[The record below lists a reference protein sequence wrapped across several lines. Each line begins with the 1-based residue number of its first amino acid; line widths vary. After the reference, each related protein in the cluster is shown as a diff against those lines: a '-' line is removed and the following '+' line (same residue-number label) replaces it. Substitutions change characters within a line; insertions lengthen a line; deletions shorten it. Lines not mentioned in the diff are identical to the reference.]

1 MTRPRRMGRIRRR
14 RAEDPT
20 AWKTRRYERTRRRV
34 TAGALPRVTG
44 YKTWSWVAT
53 GLPCDGCG
61 ELVGA
66 AEIQHDVD
74 VDGTIVLRLHAECF
88 LAWLEGAYSE
98 GGASGSLRNA
108 SAASTA
114 SATPSGRTGLA
125 T

>member
-1 MTRPRRMGRIRRR
+1 MGRIRRR
-14 RAEDPT
+14 REEDPT

-34 TAGALPRVTG
+34 TAGALPRVVG

-61 ELVGA
+61 EPVGA

-74 VDGTIVLRLHAECF
+74 VNGTVVLQLHSECF
-88 LAWLEGAYSE
+88 LAWFEGYSD
-98 GGASGSLRNA
+98 GGASGSVRNA